1 MNEDRRNW
9 QILVLCTYFSLGAF
23 ALVSQTMM
31 LREFFVVVYGNELV
45 FGVLLTNWL
54 VGIFIGALLGGAA
67 AEKNKDNLM
76 VFVVSILVMCAL
88 LPVSITLTRLLY
100 TISGTS
106 AGTYIGFFKI
116 FFYSALFIIPVSFF
130 IGFVFP
136 IAAKVQSQHLDHKSN
151 NGISIRG
158 WHPQPIKDGALE
170 GVKTS
175 VINKKDVFFTH
186 FWKESVKTGQVK
198 GISNIYIF
206 EAFGSLLSGV
216 VYTFFL
222 VGHCNAYLVAA
233 LIILP
238 LLICSG
244 FILLKSRR
252 YKTCSFVCLLLIF
265 NLVSLL
271 PSVSR
276 KFDAVTVEKRWQSI
290 STLPLVYTTDSKYQ
304 NIAVANLFNQYNLY
318 LNSGFAAV
326 FPNDEDNMLLAAHLV
341 CQHPRP
347 QRILI
352 IGDAVSGLA
361 KALLRF
367 DVKEVISVEI
377 DGKTIDTILKFLPP
391 EDKRILNDK
400 RFKIVIQ
407 DGRKYVKDLIRS
419 NVKAS
424 NSQSLPMVFDLV
436 YVNVSEPSTLLLNRY
451 YTQEFFRDLSLV
463 MNNSGVIALNI
474 TSSENYEKGFVSDY
488 TASVYHTVRTV
499 FPEVVVAPGHQNFI
513 FASKESSGIS
523 DNPELLAQRYTA
535 AGVQPEKLG
544 LIFYSLYPEEK
555 TRFIKKALQTSGK
568 SKINTDETPIAAVY
582 YNKIIGWYAASNL
595 SGILDFFETIKL
607 MDVTIII
614 LVLFLARMFYLW
626 RTKRKKSLLQHR
638 FLKFHTLLAVFSSG
652 AAGLSLELV
661 ILYTFQN
668 NFGDIYHII
677 GFIIALFMF
686 GLPLGA
692 VTSNALLTRGK
703 FTRQNQVIAFIIFIQ
718 VALAAI
724 SFLLPHMTKLF
735 AKVVI
740 IHQMV
745 IFVETVFIGFAVGLV
760 FPLSI
765 HLYLGK
771 QEKTG
776 KTAGMVDA
784 FDHMGAAVG
793 AFFIGTLF
801 LPVMGIT
808 KVCGLVAL
816 LPLITAALLFTDCLR
831 RPGGALFEKTA
842 PPGPPRKNF

>member
-1 MNEDRRNW
+1 MTEDRRNW
-9 QILVLCTYFSLGAF
+9 QILVLCTYFFLGAF
-23 ALVSQTMM
+23 ALISQTMM

-54 VGIFIGALLGGAA
+54 IGIFTGALTGGAA

-76 VFVVSILVMCAL
+76 LFVMSILVMCIL
-88 LPVSITLTRLLY
+88 LPVSITLTRFLY
-100 TISGTS
+100 AISGTT
-106 AGTYIGFFKI
+106 AGTYIGFFKV

-136 IAAKVQSQHLDHKSN
+136 IAAKAQAQHPDHNLRSGTLK
-151 NGISIRG
+151 
-158 WHPQPIKDGALE
+158 A
-170 GVKTS
+170 
-175 VINKKDVFFTH
+175 
-186 FWKESVKTGQVK
+186 GQVK

-222 VGHCNAYLVAA
+222 VGHCNAYLITA

-244 FILLKSRR
+244 LILLKSRR
-252 YKTCSFVCLLLIF
+252 YKTFSVVCLLLIF
-265 NLVSLL
+265 NLVSFL
-271 PSVSR
+271 PSMNG
-276 KFDAVTVEKRWQSI
+276 KFDAVTVERRWQSI

-318 LNSGFAAV
+318 LNSLLAAV

-341 CQHPRP
+341 CQHPGP
-347 QRILI
+347 QRILV

-377 DGKTIDTILKFLPP
+377 DAKIIDTILKFLPP
-391 EDKRILNDK
+391 QEKHIRSDK

-419 NVKAS
+419 NGKPVNTMS
-424 NSQSLPMVFDLV
+424 PPLLFDVV

-451 YTQEFFRDLSLV
+451 YTRGFFRDLSRV
-463 MNNSGVIALNI
+463 MKHSGVITLKI
-474 TSSENYEKGFVSDY
+474 TSSENYEKGIVSDY
-488 TASVYHTVRTV
+488 TASIYYTVRSV
-499 FPEVVVAPGHQNFI
+499 FPEVVVAPGYQNFI
-513 FASKESSGIS
+513 FASRESSSVS
-523 DNPELLAQRYTA
+523 DNPELLARRYTA
-535 AGVQPEKLG
+535 TGVKPEKLG
-544 LIFYSLYPEEK
+544 FIFQSFYPEEK
-555 TRFIKKALQTSGK
+555 TRFIKKALQTSRK
-568 SKINTDETPIAAVY
+568 FKINTNETPIAAVY
-582 YNKIIGWYAASNL
+582 FNKIIGWYAASNI

-607 MDVTIII
+607 RDVMVII
-614 LVLFLARMFYLW
+614 LVLFLARMFYLLGA
-626 RTKRKKSLLQHR
+626 KRKKSFYRRR
-638 FLKFHTLLAVFSSG
+638 FLKFHALLAVFSSG
-652 AAGLSLELV
+652 LAGISLELV
-661 ILYTFQN
+661 ILYTFQD
-668 NFGDIYHII
+668 NFGNIYHII
-677 GFIIALFMF
+677 GFIIAIFMF

-692 VTSNALLTRGK
+692 VASNALLSRGK
-703 FTRQNQVIAFIIFIQ
+703 FARQQRVIAFIIFIQ

-735 AKVVI
+735 AKVII
-740 IHQMV
+740 IHQV
-745 IFVETVFIGFAVGLV
+745 IIFVETVLIGFAVGLV

-776 KTAGMVDA
+776 KTAGVVDA

-801 LPVMGIT
+801 LPVMG
-808 KVCGLVAL
+808 VSNACCLVAL
-816 LPLITAALLFTDCLR
+816 FPLITAVFLFTDR
-831 RPGGALFEKTA
+831 T
-842 PPGPPRKNF
+842 

>member
-1 MNEDRRNW
+1 MMTENRRNW

-23 ALVSQTMM
+23 ALISQTMM

-54 VGIFIGALLGGAA
+54 VGIFIGALTGGAVV
-67 AEKNKDNLM
+67 EKSKDNLM
-76 VFVVSILVMCAL
+76 LFVISILVMCVL

-106 AGTYIGFFKI
+106 AGTYIGFFKV
-116 FFYSALFIIPVSFF
+116 FFYSSLFIIPVSFF

-136 IAAKVQSQHLDHKSN
+136 IAAKVQAQHTAHNLENEISN
-151 NGISIRG
+151 IV
-158 WHPQPIKDGALE
+158 H
-170 GVKTS
+170 
-175 VINKKDVFFTH
+175 
-186 FWKESVKTGQVK
+186 VK

-222 VGHCNAYLVAA
+222 VGRCSAYLIGT

-244 FILLKSRR
+244 LILLKSRR
-252 YKTCSFVCLLLIF
+252 YKTFSIVCILLIF
-265 NLVSLL
+265 NLVSFL
-271 PSVSR
+271 PSMSG
-276 KFDAVTVEKRWQSI
+276 KFDTATVEKRWQSI

-304 NIAVANLFNQYNLY
+304 NIAMASLFDQYNLY
-318 LNSGFAAV
+318 LNSMLAAV

-341 CQHPRP
+341 CQHPDP

-377 DGKTIDTILKFLPP
+377 DGKTIDSILKFLPQ
-391 EDKRILNDK
+391 EDKSILTDN

-419 NVKAS
+419 NGIPD
-424 NSQSLPMVFDLV
+424 NSLPPQVFDMV

-451 YTQEFFRDLSLV
+451 YTREFFRDLSYV
-463 MNNSGVIALNI
+463 IKNSGVIALKI

-488 TASVYHTVRTV
+488 TASVYHTVRSV

-513 FASKESSGIS
+513 FASKESSSVS

-535 AGVQPEKLG
+535 TGVQPEKLG
-544 LIFYSLYPEEK
+544 FIFHSFYPQEK
-555 TRFIKKALQTSGK
+555 TRFIKRALQTSGK
-568 SKINTDETPIAAVY
+568 FRINTDETPIATVY
-582 YNKIIGWYAASNL
+582 FNKIIGWYIESII
-595 SGILDFFETIKL
+595 SGILGFFEAIKL
-607 MDVTIII
+607 KDVSVIIM
-614 LVLFLARMFYLW
+614 VLFLARMIYLW
-626 RTKRKKSLLQHR
+626 GAKRKKSLHQHR
-638 FLKFHTLLAVFSSG
+638 FLKFHTLLVVFSSG
-652 AAGLSLELV
+652 MAGLSLELV

-668 NFGDIYHII
+668 NFGNIYHLI
-677 GFIIALFMF
+677 GFIIAIFMF

-703 FTRQNQVIAFIIFIQ
+703 LSQQKQVIAFIIFIQ
-718 VALAAI
+718 VALVVI
-724 SFLLPHMTKLF
+724 SFLLPYMTKLF
-735 AKVVI
+735 AKVI
-740 IHQMV
+740 ILHQLV
-745 IFVETVFIGFAVGLV
+745 IFVETVLIGFAVGLV

-776 KTAGMVDA
+776 KTAGIVDA

-801 LPVMGIT
+801 LPVIGVA
-808 KVCGLVAL
+808 KVCSLVAFF
-816 LPLITAALLFTDCLR
+816 PLVSAVLLFTDI
-831 RPGGALFEKTA
+831 
-842 PPGPPRKNF
+842 N